1 MHPDFHVLVN
11 HPNYDGGGNRILF
24 VGHDGGISRVPDALG
39 NSYTDL
45 NNNLGITQ
53 LYGVA
58 VSANGAVVVGGT
70 QDNGTLRYTGNP
82 QAWNMTFGVD
92 GGFCASDPND
102 PNYLYGEI
110 YFSQI
115 FRSSNG
121 GGMFVVTQ
129 TQAEFLAPAK
139 FNDQVVVTARLA
151 GLTRATFDIEQNIYL
166 HGLEGTPLVRG
177 GVKAA
182 FLNADTLRP
191 LRVPAKIFE
200 ETPI

>member
-1 MHPDFHVLVN
+1 MVTDTNIVPFSWPIRVYYEDTDAQGVVYYA
-11 HPNYDGGGNRILF
+11 NYFRYMERARTEWL
-24 VGHDGGISRVPDALG
+24 RALG
-39 NSYTDL
+39 VDQARLL
-45 NNNLGITQ
+45 NEE
-53 LYGVA
+53 
-58 VSANGAVVVGGT
+58 
-70 QDNGTLRYTGNP
+70 R
-82 QAWNMTFGVD
+82 
-92 GGFCASDPND
+92 
-102 PNYLYGEI
+102 
-110 YFSQI
+110 
-115 FRSSNG
+115 R
-121 GGMFVVTQ
+121 MFVVTQ

-151 GLTRATFDIEQNIYL
+151 GLMRATFDIEQNIYL